1 MRFCKGFRSRNAK
14 VLGCKE
20 IGADVCGLQGWLSPK
35 FCVSH
40 PLRQIDRGE
49 VLVKRFRDPLMMKLP
64 EAIEIAALDAVAI
77 TVAKLPE
84 LWALMQ

>member
-1 MRFCKGFRSRNAK
+1 
-14 VLGCKE
+14 
-20 IGADVCGLQGWLSPK
+20 
-35 FCVSH
+35 
-40 PLRQIDRGE
+40 
-49 VLVKRFRDPLMMKLP
+49 MMKLP